1 MSSLEGEA
9 VVAVLRIGQII
20 LPKTVSFSSTI
31 KFLKVGIEPRDPHL
45 QGAGAFVHGPKHGHE
60 PVMWFLLL
68 LFCGNFVKDRLWI
81 GFVFFWN
88 FASNPVKKIT
98 AEIKTLCLVSV
109 WEKWISS
116 SKSQPRGASK
126 LHPNSIND
134 SNKNRSGM
142 VCALRLEKP
151 VGPPNGRPEVGV
163 AV

>member
-31 KFLKVGIEPRDPHL
+31 EFLKVGIEPRDPHL

-81 GFVFFWN
+81 GFVFFGILHRIPSKN
-88 FASNPVKKIT
+88 HRRNKNALFGVCLGKMDLLVKIT
-98 AEIKTLCLVSV
+98 AARCL
-109 WEKWISS
+109 
-116 SKSQPRGASK
+116 QASPK
-126 LHPNSIND
+126 
-134 SNKNRSGM
+134 
-142 VCALRLEKP
+142 
-151 VGPPNGRPEVGV
+151 
-163 AV
+163 